1 MKDRAIYLDMELCV
15 GCGACAVACMDQNDI
30 YPEKDQPA
38 FRRIYRV
45 EQGEFPDAS
54 IQYISVA
61 CMHCEDSP
69 CLVGCPT
76 GAITKDECTGAVIVN
91 KELCIGCHS
100 CALACPFGGPRY
112 DQDEKMHKCNL
123 CTDRVEAGLEPAC
136 VRVCPMGA
144 LTFESAN
151 KVQGMKES
159 KFVGNMV
166 KRFGHRLAYMH
177 FGGVGFSEE

>member
-1 MKDRAIYLDMELCV
+1 MNKAIYLDMDLCV

-30 YPEKDQPA
+30 YLEKDQPV
-38 FRRIYRV
+38 FRRIYKI
-45 EQGEFPDAS
+45 EQGKFPDAS
-54 IQYISVA
+54 IQYISVS

-76 GAITKDECTGAVIVN
+76 GAITKHDRTGAIMVN

-112 DQDEKMHKCNL
+112 DRDEKMQKCNL
-123 CTDRVEAGLEPAC
+123 CTDRVEEGLEPAC

-151 KVQGMKES
+151 NAQGAKES
-159 KFVGNMV
+159 KFVSNIV
-166 KRFGHRLAYMH
+166 KRLGVKFANMRLSGMS
-177 FGGVGFSEE
+177 FLEE